1 MAYLNSFIVAI
12 LSVLIP
18 ALSWA
23 APVAHSTE
31 LTTEEDVDGGVT
43 LKAESPENLA
53 LTFEAYFVKDLKGK
67 VSVDPATGA
76 VSYVPPRDF
85 NGTTNFLYRVCD
97 EKRACSQPAGVRIRV
112 TPVNDKPVAKPVTVM
127 TNQNTPVTVN
137 LKGTDVDG
145 GRLTYKVKEPQTG
158 KVSESDLS
166 GRAVYMPA
174 PDFLGMDKFFYAT
187 SDGEAISIPVYV
199 TVEVVPVRLGAD
211 LPNPAGFG
219 AKGPAA
225 KSRADAAYAD
235 LAALGLR
242 AAHGL
247 GNADLTWAQVEPRQ
261 DEWHFEAAD
270 LAVKRQGFETVAIV
284 FSRRFASPTPPW
296 VTSSAR
302 FQKALNDDAKDYLYA
317 VVERYKNDVR
327 YWQIGDEMENWAVT
341 DPVAEFKPRIK
352 PPPGAPAEGYSA
364 AEQAV
369 FLRDAARFIREH
381 DPDAVIVMPS
391 LAGLSEMSLTWL
403 SRVVAASSNT
413 WFDVVSY
420 RYYGR
425 WQDYDRLRDG
435 LADFLIHN
443 NMIEKKVW
451 LAGTGTSSDP
461 GNIKRTNYP
470 NDSQVQAQDVFRRL
484 LPAFA
489 HGDAM
494 VFWTSYQDPS
504 PSDADELPWSGFG
517 LKNAK
522 GAAKPAY
529 QAMKLLTGEFLPF
542 SRVAVVSDG
551 TAPARV
557 YVADTADG
565 SKKAVT
571 WGRESFQVPD
581 GMTQMTSVLPDAK
594 GRYVWKDVKP
604 GQVVSIPDNDMPYVL
619 K

>member
-1 MAYLNSFIVAI
+1 MAYLNSFIIAVFF
-12 LSVLIP
+12 VLISV
-18 ALSWA
+18 ASRA
-23 APVAHSTE
+23 APVVHSAD
-31 LTTEEDVDGGVT
+31 LTTEEDVDGGVI
-43 LKAESPENLA
+43 LKAESPENLP

-67 VSVDPATGA
+67 VSVDPVTGS
-76 VSYVPPRDF
+76 VSYAPPRDF

-112 TPVNDKPVAKPVTVM
+112 TPVNDKPAAEPVTVM
-127 TNQNTPVTVN
+127 TNQNTPVTVTLN
-137 LKGTDVDG
+137 GVDVDG
-145 GRLTYKVKEPQTG
+145 GRLSYKVKEPQAG
-158 KVSESDLS
+158 KVSEPDPS
-166 GRAVYMPA
+166 GRALYTPA
-174 PDFLGMDKFFYAT
+174 PDFLGMDKFFYAA
-187 SDGEAISIPVYV
+187 SDGAAISTSVYV

-211 LPNPAGFG
+211 LPNPAGLG

-225 KSRADAAYAD
+225 KKRADAAYAD
-235 LAALGLR
+235 LSALGLR
-242 AAHGL
+242 AVHGL
-247 GNADLTWAQVEPRQ
+247 GAADLTWSEIEPRQ

-270 LAVKRQGFETVAIV
+270 LAIKRSGFETVGIV

-352 PPPGAPAEGYSA
+352 PPPGAPADGYA
-364 AEQAV
+364 TAEQAA
-369 FLRDAARFIREH
+369 FLRDAARYIREH
-381 DPDAVIVMPS
+381 DPDAVIVLPS
-391 LAGLSEMSLTWL
+391 LTGLGEMSLSWL
-403 SRVVAASSNT
+403 ARIVAATSNT

-435 LADFLIHN
+435 FAEFLIHN

-451 LAGTGTSSDP
+451 LAGTGTSSDA

-470 NDSQVQAQDVFRRL
+470 NDPSVQALDVFRRL
-484 LPAFA
+484 IPAFA

-494 VFWTSYQDPS
+494 AFWTSFEDPS
-504 PSDADELPWSGFG
+504 VSDTEALPWSGFG
-517 LKNAK
+517 LKTAK

-529 QAMKLLTGEFLPF
+529 HAMKLLTGEFVPF
-542 SRVAVVSDG
+542 SRIAVVSDG
-551 TAPARV
+551 TASARV

-565 SKKAVT
+565 SKKAVA
-571 WGRESFQVPD
+571 WGKESFLVPD
-581 GMTQMTSVLPDAK
+581 GMTKMTSVLPDAK
-594 GRYVWKDVKP
+594 GHYVWNDVKP
-604 GQVVSIPDNDMPYVL
+604 GQTIVMTDNDMPYVL